1 MPSLGFLKK
10 RRTRDSNPDP
20 SGSTTSS
27 NPTSP
32 VAASASATATAPA
45 TASAAAAAAAATSPP
60 SQPSDPSIDHSQ
72 SSASV
77 AASQAGITHKT
88 VSGSAPTPISPSVP
102 ASAQP
107 HHQQQQQ
114 QMNPA
119 NTQAAGGGV
128 GGGGGGGRGGGD
140 GGGEG
145 PAIATPVPMQA
156 SQGID
161 SQNLPTISNLIHQP
175 QNGVSAN
182 NYQSAPYHSAIL
194 GAQISHPPSASPGT
208 DPARMQQQLQQA
220 YPQPTMQSQQN
231 AGHLPGQQYQQ
242 PQEQQ
247 QQQRQ
252 PQHSQQQHSQ
262 QQQQPQ
268 HQQQY
273 QQQQQHQHEQRIH
286 HQHQGSVTRVTK
298 GKYSLGDFEIL
309 RTLGTGSFGRVH
321 LVQSKHNQRFYAIK
335 VLKKAQV
342 VKMKQV
348 EHTNDER
355 RMLSDVKH
363 PFLITLWGTF
373 QDWRSLYMVMDFV
386 EGGELFSLLRK
397 SGRFPNPV
405 AKFYAAE
412 ATLALEYLHSK
423 NIIYRDLKPENL
435 LLDRHGHLKI
445 TDFGFA
451 KKVPDKTWT
460 LCGTPDYLAPE
471 VVANKGYNKS
481 VDWWS
486 LGILIYEMLCGYTPF
501 WDSGSP
507 MRIYEN
513 ILKGRVKYPPYINPD
528 AQNLLERLIT
538 ADLTKRLGNL
548 YGGPQDVKSHPWF
561 AEVTWDRLARKD
573 IDAPYTPPVKAG
585 TGDASQFDRYPEDPE
600 KYGGTAGNDDY
611 GHLFSDF

>member
-10 RRTRDSNPDP
+10 KRTREGNSDP
-20 SGSTTSS
+20 SASS
-27 NPTSP
+27 PTSP
-32 VAASASATATAPA
+32 VTPT
-45 TASAAAAAAAATSPP
+45 TSR
-60 SQPSDPSIDHSQ
+60 SKSISKAFHLPRTNRHS
-72 SSASV
+72 
-77 AASQAGITHKT
+77 T
-88 VSGSAPTPISPSVP
+88 SAP
-102 ASAQP
+102 SAQP
-107 HHQQQQQ
+107 TNAHQQPQQQPDHQHQEGAAPQSNQPPAQTQQTAGATDGQQQQQ
-114 QMNPA
+114 QQDQDMDTIKLHKPEYGTNSMSPH
-119 NTQAAGGGV
+119 
-128 GGGGGGGRGGGD
+128 D
-140 GGGEG
+140 H
-145 PAIATPVPMQA
+145 
-156 SQGID
+156 
-161 SQNLPTISNLIHQP
+161 QNLPSINNLINQP
-175 QNGVSAN
+175 QQQNNAQGNSYNNGQTNPQYLAATIDNHRPQTV
-182 NYQSAPYHSAIL
+182 
-194 GAQISHPPSASPGT
+194 SPGT
-208 DPARMQQQLQQA
+208 DPAVL
-220 YPQPTMQSQQN
+220 
-231 AGHLPGQQYQQ
+231 
-242 PQEQQ
+242 QQ
-247 QQQRQ
+247 QQQQAMPQ
-252 PQHSQQQHSQ
+252 PPSMPPQ
-262 QQQQPQ
+262 QQQQPSDYQ
-268 HQQQY
+268 QSQQQY
-273 QQQQQHQHEQRIH
+273 QQQQPQAQQQQSQFQQHQEQNQNQVPQQQQQQQPSQQQH
-286 HQHQGSVTRVTK
+286 THQPGHQYTNSVMRVTK
-298 GKYSLGDFEIL
+298 GKYSLGDFDIL

-321 LVQSKHNQRFYAIK
+321 LVQSKHNQRFYAVK

-355 RMLSDVKH
+355 RMLADVKH

-373 QDWRSLYMVMDFV
+373 QDSKNLYMVMDFV

-412 ATLALEYLHSK
+412 VTLALEYLHSK

-451 KKVPDKTWT
+451 KRVPDKTWT

-471 VVANKGYNKS
+471 VVSNKGYNKS

-507 MRIYEN
+507 MKIYEN
-513 ILKGRVKYPPYINPD
+513 ILKGKVKYPAYVNAD

-548 YGGPQDVKSHPWF
+548 YGGPADVKNHPWF

-585 TGDASQFDRYPEDPE
+585 AGDASQFDRYPEDPE
-600 KYGGTAGNDDY
+600 KYGMVGGTDEY
-611 GHLFSDF
+611 GHMFTEF

>member
-10 RRTRDSNPDP
+10 KRTREGNSDP
-20 SGSTTSS
+20 SASS
-27 NPTSP
+27 PTSP
-32 VAASASATATAPA
+32 VTPT
-45 TASAAAAAAAATSPP
+45 TSR
-60 SQPSDPSIDHSQ
+60 SKSISKAFHLPRNNRHS
-72 SSASV
+72 
-77 AASQAGITHKT
+77 T
-88 VSGSAPTPISPSVP
+88 SAP
-102 ASAQP
+102 SAQP
-107 HHQQQQQ
+107 TNAHQQPQQQPDHQHQEGAVPQSDQPPAQTQQTAGATDGQQQQQ
-114 QMNPA
+114 QQDQDMDTIKLHKPEYGTNSMSPH
-119 NTQAAGGGV
+119 
-128 GGGGGGGRGGGD
+128 D
-140 GGGEG
+140 H
-145 PAIATPVPMQA
+145 
-156 SQGID
+156 
-161 SQNLPTISNLIHQP
+161 QNLPSINNLINQP
-175 QNGVSAN
+175 QQQNNAQGNSYNNGQTNPQYLAATIDNHRPQTV
-182 NYQSAPYHSAIL
+182 
-194 GAQISHPPSASPGT
+194 SPGT
-208 DPARMQQQLQQA
+208 DPAVL
-220 YPQPTMQSQQN
+220 
-231 AGHLPGQQYQQ
+231 
-242 PQEQQ
+242 QQ
-247 QQQRQ
+247 QQQQAMPQ
-252 PQHSQQQHSQ
+252 PPSMPPQ
-262 QQQQPQ
+262 QQQQPSDFQ
-268 HQQQY
+268 QSQQQY
-273 QQQQQHQHEQRIH
+273 QQQQPQAQQQPSQQQPQQFQQQQHQEQNQNQVPQQQQQQH
-286 HQHQGSVTRVTK
+286 THQPGHQYTNSVMRVTK
-298 GKYSLGDFEIL
+298 GKYSLGDFDIL

-321 LVQSKHNQRFYAIK
+321 LVQSKHNQRFYAVK

-355 RMLSDVKH
+355 RMLADVKH

-373 QDWRSLYMVMDFV
+373 QDSKNLYMVMDFV

-412 ATLALEYLHSK
+412 VTLALEYLHSK

-451 KKVPDKTWT
+451 KRVPDKTWT

-471 VVANKGYNKS
+471 VVSNKGYNKS

-507 MRIYEN
+507 MKIYEN
-513 ILKGRVKYPPYINPD
+513 ILKGKVKYPAYVNAD

-548 YGGPQDVKSHPWF
+548 YGGPADVKNHPWF

-585 TGDASQFDRYPEDPE
+585 AGDASQFDRYPEDPE
-600 KYGGTAGNDDY
+600 KYGMIGGTDEY
-611 GHLFSDF
+611 GHMFTEF

>member
-10 RRTRDSNPDP
+10 KRTREGNSDP
-20 SGSTTSS
+20 SASS
-27 NPTSP
+27 PTSP
-32 VAASASATATAPA
+32 VTPT
-45 TASAAAAAAAATSPP
+45 TSR
-60 SQPSDPSIDHSQ
+60 SKSISKAFHLPRNNRHS
-72 SSASV
+72 
-77 AASQAGITHKT
+77 T
-88 VSGSAPTPISPSVP
+88 SAPT
-102 ASAQP
+102 AQP
-107 HHQQQQQ
+107 TNAQQPQQPEQQHQHLEGAAPQSNHPPAQNQQTAGAPDGQQQQQ
-114 QMNPA
+114 QDHDMDTIKLHKPEYGTNSMSPH
-119 NTQAAGGGV
+119 
-128 GGGGGGGRGGGD
+128 D
-140 GGGEG
+140 H
-145 PAIATPVPMQA
+145 
-156 SQGID
+156 
-161 SQNLPTISNLIHQP
+161 QNLPSINNLINQP
-175 QNGVSAN
+175 Q
-182 NYQSAPYHSAIL
+182 
-194 GAQISHPPSASPGT
+194 
-208 DPARMQQQLQQA
+208 
-220 YPQPTMQSQQN
+220 QQN
-231 AGHLPGQQYQQ
+231 AQGNSYNNGQTNPQFLAATIDNHRPQTSGHQYTN
-242 PQEQQ
+242 
-247 QQQRQ
+247 
-252 PQHSQQQHSQ
+252 
-262 QQQQPQ
+262 
-268 HQQQY
+268 
-273 QQQQQHQHEQRIH
+273 
-286 HQHQGSVTRVTK
+286 SVMRVTK
-298 GKYSLGDFEIL
+298 GKYSLGDFDIL

-321 LVQSKHNQRFYAIK
+321 LVQSKHNQRFYAVK

-355 RMLSDVKH
+355 RMLADVKH

-373 QDWRSLYMVMDFV
+373 QDSKNLYMVMDFV

-412 ATLALEYLHSK
+412 VTLALEYLHSK

-451 KKVPDKTWT
+451 KRVPDKTWT

-471 VVANKGYNKS
+471 VVSNKGYNKS

-507 MRIYEN
+507 MKIYEN
-513 ILKGRVKYPPYINPD
+513 ILKGKVKYPAYVNAD

-548 YGGPQDVKSHPWF
+548 YGGPADVKNHPWF

-585 TGDASQFDRYPEDPE
+585 AGDASQFDRYPEDPE
-600 KYGGTAGNDDY
+600 KYGMVGGTDEY
-611 GHLFSDF
+611 GHMFTEF

>member
-10 RRTRDSNPDP
+10 KRTREGNSDP
-20 SGSTTSS
+20 SASS
-27 NPTSP
+27 PTSP
-32 VAASASATATAPA
+32 ITPTTSRSKSISKAFHLPRTNRHSTSAPSAQPTNAHQQPQQQPDHQHQEGTAPQSNQPLAQTQQTASATE
-45 TASAAAAAAAATSPP
+45 
-60 SQPSDPSIDHSQ
+60 
-72 SSASV
+72 
-77 AASQAGITHKT
+77 G
-88 VSGSAPTPISPSVP
+88 
-102 ASAQP
+102 
-107 HHQQQQQ
+107 QQQQQ
-114 QMNPA
+114 QDQDMDTIKLHKPEYGTNSMSPH
-119 NTQAAGGGV
+119 
-128 GGGGGGGRGGGD
+128 D
-140 GGGEG
+140 H
-145 PAIATPVPMQA
+145 
-156 SQGID
+156 
-161 SQNLPTISNLIHQP
+161 QNLPSINNLINQP
-175 QNGVSAN
+175 QQQNNAQGNSFNNGQTNPQYLAATIDNHRPQTV
-182 NYQSAPYHSAIL
+182 
-194 GAQISHPPSASPGT
+194 SPGT
-208 DPARMQQQLQQA
+208 DPAVL
-220 YPQPTMQSQQN
+220 
-231 AGHLPGQQYQQ
+231 
-242 PQEQQ
+242 QQ
-247 QQQRQ
+247 QQQQAMPQ
-252 PQHSQQQHSQ
+252 PPSMPPQ
-262 QQQQPQ
+262 QQQQPSDYQ
-268 HQQQY
+268 QPQQQY
-273 QQQQQHQHEQRIH
+273 QQQQPQAQQQQPQQFQQQHQEQNQNQVPQQQQQQPSQQQQQQQQH
-286 HQHQGSVTRVTK
+286 THQPGHQYTNSVMRVTK
-298 GKYSLGDFEIL
+298 GKYSLGDFDIL

-321 LVQSKHNQRFYAIK
+321 LVQSKHNQRFYAVK

-355 RMLSDVKH
+355 RMLADVKH

-373 QDWRSLYMVMDFV
+373 QDSKNLYMVMDFV

-412 ATLALEYLHSK
+412 VTLALEYLHSK

-451 KKVPDKTWT
+451 KRVPDKTWT

-471 VVANKGYNKS
+471 VVSNKGYNKS

-507 MRIYEN
+507 MKIYEN
-513 ILKGRVKYPPYINPD
+513 ILKGKVKYPAYVNAD

-548 YGGPQDVKSHPWF
+548 YGGPADVKNHPWF

-585 TGDASQFDRYPEDPE
+585 AGDASQFDRYPEDPE
-600 KYGGTAGNDDY
+600 KYGMIGGTDEY
-611 GHLFSDF
+611 GHMFTEF